1 MRTRHPDP
9 ADTAPAASP
18 DSHSGRAVLLMILA
32 IGLLACMDGMLK
44 ALSAHYPAIQVSALR
59 GLSSLPFAFAWALWR
74 IGARGLLRVRWS
86 LQLLRGVLGVGM
98 MVGFISALAA
108 MPLSTVYA
116 AFFVAP
122 LIVTLLAIPLLGE
135 RIGPRRWTAI
145 AMGLAGVLLVLRPDA
160 VGLSLWGGLAVLG
173 SAFCYALSAVLVRI
187 LGRTDATPSMVFWM
201 LAVMGTVA
209 AVLAAPA
216 WRPIDTAHWPLIAGV
231 GVLGMLG
238 QVAITE
244 AFRQGE
250 ASVVAP
256 FEYTALLYS
265 VAMDAM
271 IWGVLPDRLTWAG
284 AGVIVASGLYLLR
297 RERVHAEA
305 EKP

>member
-18 DSHSGRAVLLMILA
+18 DSHSGRAVLLMVLA

-86 LQLLRGVLGVGM
+86 LQLLRG
-98 MVGFISALAA
+98 
-108 MPLSTVYA
+108 
-116 AFFVAP
+116 
-122 LIVTLLAIPLLGE
+122 
-135 RIGPRRWTAI
+135 
-145 AMGLAGVLLVLRPDA
+145 
-160 VGLSLWGGLAVLG
+160 VLG

>member
-1 MRTRHPDP
+1 M
-9 ADTAPAASP
+9 
-18 DSHSGRAVLLMILA
+18 SGMTQSAHNARAVLLMLLA
-32 IGLLACMDGMLK
+32 IGLLACMDGLLK
-44 ALSAHYPAIQVSALR
+44 ALSTHYPAIQLSALR
-59 GLSSLPFAFAWALWR
+59 GLSSLPLALAWALWR
-74 IGARGLLRVRWS
+74 IGPRGLVRVRWS
-86 LQLLRGVLGVGM
+86 LQLLRGLLGVGM
-98 MVGFISALAA
+98 MIGFISALSS

-122 LIVTLLAIPLLGE
+122 LLVTLLAIPLLGE

-145 AMGLAGVLLVLRPDA
+145 AVGLAGVLLVLRPDA
-160 VGLSLWGGLAVLG
+160 VGLTPWGALAVLG
-173 SAFCYALSAVLVRI
+173 AAFCYALGVVLVRI
-187 LGRTDATPSMVFWM
+187 LGRTDPTPAMVFWM
-201 LAVMGTVA
+201 LAIMGTVA
-209 AVLAAPA
+209 ALFAAPD
-216 WRPIDTAHWPLIAGV
+216 WRPIAAMHWPLIAGI

-256 FEYTALLYS
+256 FEYTALIYS

-271 IWGVLPDRLTWAG
+271 IWGVLPDSWTWVG